1 MFEFTRTPRNSG
13 RRISAES
20 AAPARRFPYRLA
32 VISAAVTAMAVV
44 LAFDEGRQ
52 YDPAI
57 ERQRLES
64 ELKSISESRQDVL
77 ARKAKI
83 EELVA
88 QATSG
93 TIPNERLPPVWQ
105 APFTF
110 NTMDEWQAA
119 ARRRLKRCAEEL
131 QTLSDRETRAREDLN
146 ELPPPDA
153 KRTSFFRRTLN
164 TILGNFET
172 KEVE

>member
-1 MFEFTRTPRNSG
+1 MFEFTRTPRNRG
-13 RRISAES
+13 RRVSVDP
-20 AAPARRFPYRLA
+20 APARQFPYRLA
-32 VISAAVTAMAVV
+32 VISAAVIAMALV
-44 LAFDEGRQ
+44 LALDEGHQ
-52 YDPAI
+52 YDPAV

-64 ELKSISESRQDVL
+64 ELKSIAESRQDVL
-77 ARKAKI
+77 TRKAKI
-83 EELVA
+83 KELVA
-88 QATSG
+88 KAASG
-93 TIPNERLPPVWQ
+93 TIPSERLPPVWQ

-110 NTMDEWQAA
+110 NSMEEWQAA

-131 QTLSDRETRAREDLN
+131 QTLSDRETRALEDLN

-164 TILGNFET
+164 AILGNFEP